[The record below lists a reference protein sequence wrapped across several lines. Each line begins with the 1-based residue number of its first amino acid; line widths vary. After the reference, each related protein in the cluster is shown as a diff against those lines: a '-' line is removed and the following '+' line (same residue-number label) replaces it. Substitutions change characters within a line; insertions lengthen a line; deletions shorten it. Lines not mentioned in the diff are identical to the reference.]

1 VPGASVPPNGWK
13 WLHEGETIEVEVAAS
28 EDAPAVWVTA
38 EVLTVR
44 IDGSFQARI
53 VLPDGSDQWDDWFS
67 WQEEGSDWRRRAK
80 RVRVDKAPIGSL
92 LADEIDLKLWAGA
105 SAAGWTVIRKTCGNY
120 RYVSPSGA
128 VYTSRSAVDEAKAE
142 VYEVKDDV
150 EADAE
155 QAKDDVEAE
164 AKPSKKGEKK
174 EKKGK
179 AKKTADLTVP
189 EQPPPRQPP
198 QLPPPGGGPP
208 MSGAPPPPNGWK
220 WLHEG
225 ETIEVEVAASEDA
238 PAVWVTAEVLIAL
251 IDGSFQARIV
261 LPDGSDQWDDWF
273 SWQEEGSDW
282 RRRAKRE
289 APEEAPEGFRYAT
302 CPRLETDEDY
312 RKLVGRKVLV
322 AHERKKNLEPNWYMG
337 RIKLFGVSAAWKK
350 TCPSA
355 NFIIKYSKT
364 ETGNALDGD
373 SAIELAT
380 HNYGV
385 DEWWLLLDP
394 LLPEE

>member
-1 VPGASVPPNGWK
+1 VEPQQSWGALTLKGVGVSSRGKMDEFYDRMHSYLRSCNVDGVKVDVQAAATMLGAGRGGSAVATREMVQAMERSVSKTFGREQCINCMCHPIECLYAYQDTCVARASDDFYPND
-13 WLHEGETIEVEVAAS
+13 AAS
-28 EDAPAVWVTA
+28 HTLHVANVAYNSLFLGEIVFPDWDMFQSNNSVATLHAV
-38 EVLTVR
+38 
-44 IDGSFQARI
+44 ARAVGGCSVYI
-53 VLPDGSDQWDDWFS
+53 SDHPG
-67 WQEEGSDWRRRAK
+67 EH
-80 RVRVDKAPIGSL
+80 
-92 LADEIDLKLWAGA
+92 DLKLL
-105 SAAGWTVIRKTCGNY
+105 K
-120 RYVSPSGA
+120 
-128 VYTSRSAVDEAKAE
+128 
-142 VYEVKDDV
+142 
-150 EADAE
+150 
-155 QAKDDVEAE
+155 
-164 AKPSKKGEKK
+164 
-174 EKKGK
+174 
-179 AKKTADLTVP
+179 
-189 EQPPPRQPP
+189 
-198 QLPPPGGGPP
+198 
-208 MSGAPPPPNGWK
+208 
-220 WLHEG
+220 
-225 ETIEVEVAASEDA
+225 
-238 PAVWVTAEVLIAL
+238 
-251 IDGSFQARIV
+251 RIV